1 MDTNQEK
8 WQKVL
13 DAVRKQLPESTYAAW
28 FTHIRFVDV
37 KGDRL
42 QLHVPSKFFFEYLLE
57 HFQTMLMAEVNRHF
71 ALNDVDI
78 FYGDLP
84 STPQSGQGNASGQID
99 GQHGTNTAQRQPHG
113 GESNANKPYPPS
125 PTGNIAAPGRQG
137 VPLFDSHLSPEY
149 TFDNYVKGEAN
160 KLARSIAM
168 TIATKPMQTAFNP
181 FFLYGSSG
189 VGKSHLV
196 NAIGLKMLEKD
207 PSKRVLYIPAHTFL
221 IQYTDSVPKNKFND
235 FMYFYQSV
243 DCLIL
248 DDIHEISGKVKTQ
261 EAMFN
266 IFNHLQRN
274 GRQIIFTS
282 DKSPSQLEGFE
293 ERVSSRFVMGT
304 TVELPRPDE
313 QLRRNILKAKIRK
326 NQLNIP
332 KDVIDYIAINV
343 TDNVRDLEGV
353 INSLLVQS
361 IVNEREIDLDMARR
375 VVDKLVKLK
384 AKTITPELVL
394 TTVCRY
400 YKITQKEI
408 NSSSRKGNIVK
419 ARQMAMYL
427 IQKHTSLS
435 STQIGAHIGRRDHTT
450 VLHACRQV
458 DLKIKTQPGFKDEIE
473 AIEREMVK

>member
-13 DAVRKQLPESTYAAW
+13 EAVRKQVPESTYAAW
-28 FTHIRFVDV
+28 FTHIRFIDV

-42 QLHVPSKFFFEYLLE
+42 LLHVPSKFFFEYLLE

-78 FYGDLP
+78 FYGD
-84 STPQSGQGNASGQID
+84 TPPAQQTGAGVGADARTESQPV
-99 GQHGTNTAQRQPHG
+99 AQR
-113 GESNANKPYPPS
+113 
-125 PTGNIAAPGRQG
+125 PTSS
-137 VPLFDSHLSPEY
+137 LFDSHLSPEY

-207 PSKRVLYIPAHTFL
+207 PTKRVLYIPAHNFL

-282 DKSPSQLEGFE
+282 DKAPSQLEGFE

-332 KDVIDYIAINV
+332 KDVTDYIAVNV

-361 IVNEREIDLDMARR
+361 IVNEREIDLDMAKR
-375 VVDKLVKLK
+375 VVDKLVRLK
-384 AKTITPELVL
+384 AKTITIDLVM
-394 TTVCRY
+394 TSVCRY
-400 YKITQKEI
+400 YKVTQKDL
-408 NSSSRKGNIVK
+408 NSTSRKGNIVR
-419 ARQMAMYL
+419 ARQVAMYL
-427 IQKHTSLS
+427 TQKHTSLS

-458 DLKIKTQPGFKDEIE
+458 DLKIKTQPGFKEEIE
-473 AIEREMVK
+473 AIEREMTK

>member
-1 MDTNQEK
+1 MDTNQDK
-8 WQKVL
+8 WQRVL
-13 DAVRKQLPESTYAAW
+13 DAVRQQVPESTYAAW
-28 FTHIRFVDV
+28 FTHIRFLDV

-78 FYGDLP
+78 FYGDMP
-84 STPQSGQGNASGQID
+84 GAAPPAKGNANG
-99 GQHGTNTAQRQPHG
+99 HAQG
-113 GESNANKPYPPS
+113 SNAGSAQQNGGG
-125 PTGNIAAPGRQG
+125 GNPAISGGNPNA
-137 VPLFDSHLSPEY
+137 PLFDSHLSPDY

-207 PSKRVLYIPAHTFL
+207 PSKRILYIPAHTFL

-282 DKSPSQLEGFE
+282 DKAPSQLEGFE

-332 KDVIDYIAINV
+332 KDVIDYIAVNV

-361 IVNEREIDLDMARR
+361 IVNEREIDLDMAKR
-375 VVDKLVKLK
+375 VVDKLVRLK

-400 YKITQKEI
+400 YKVTQKEL
-408 NSSSRKGNIVK
+408 NSPSRKGNIVK
-419 ARQMAMYL
+419 ARQVAMYL

>member
-8 WQKVL
+8 WQRVL
-13 DAVRKQLPESTYAAW
+13 DAIRKQVPESTYAAW
-28 FTHIRFVDV
+28 FTHIRFLEV
-37 KGDRL
+37 KGKRL
-42 QLHVPSKFFFEYLLE
+42 QLHVPSKFFFEYLVE
-57 HFQTMLMAEVNRHF
+57 HFQTMLMAQVGRQFNLE
-71 ALNDVDI
+71 DVDI
-78 FYGDLP
+78 FYGDMP
-84 STPQSGQGNASGQID
+84 SAQPSSPEKGQEQQSGGQ
-99 GQHGTNTAQRQPHG
+99 QRNTP
-113 GESNANKPYPPS
+113 
-125 PTGNIAAPGRQG
+125 AAPQRGGKDNSWPQLVVDRGNKAIAPDQQ
-137 VPLFDSHLSPEY
+137 VSPLFESHLSSEY

-189 VGKSHLV
+189 VGKSHLI

-235 FMYFYQSV
+235 FMYYYQSV

-282 DKSPSQLEGFE
+282 DKAPSQLEGFE

-332 KDVIDYIAINV
+332 KDVIDYIATNV

-353 INSLLVQS
+353 INSLLVHS
-361 IVNEREIDLDMARR
+361 IMNEREIDLEMARR

-384 AKTITPELVL
+384 AKTITPELVMS
-394 TTVCRY
+394 TVGRY
-400 YKITQKEI
+400 YKVTQKELD
-408 NSSSRKGNIVK
+408 SASRKGNIVK
-419 ARQMAMYL
+419 ARQIAMYL

-458 DLKIKTQPGFKDEIE
+458 DLKIKTQSGFKEEIE

>member
-13 DAVRKQLPESTYAAW
+13 EAVRKQVPESTYAAW
-28 FTHIRFVDV
+28 FTHIRFIDV

-42 QLHVPSKFFFEYLLE
+42 LLHVPSKFFFEYLLE

-78 FYGDLP
+78 FYGD
-84 STPQSGQGNASGQID
+84 TPPAQQTGAGAGADARTESQPV
-99 GQHGTNTAQRQPHG
+99 AQR
-113 GESNANKPYPPS
+113 
-125 PTGNIAAPGRQG
+125 PTSS
-137 VPLFDSHLSPEY
+137 LFDSHLSPEY

-207 PSKRVLYIPAHTFL
+207 PTKRVLYIPAHNFL

-282 DKSPSQLEGFE
+282 DKAPSQLEGFE

-332 KDVIDYIAINV
+332 KDVTDYIAVNV

-361 IVNEREIDLDMARR
+361 IVNEREIDLDMAKR
-375 VVDKLVKLK
+375 VVDKLVRLK
-384 AKTITPELVL
+384 AKTITIDLVM
-394 TTVCRY
+394 TSVCRY
-400 YKITQKEI
+400 YKVTQKDL
-408 NSSSRKGNIVK
+408 NSTSRKGNIVR
-419 ARQMAMYL
+419 ARQVAMYL
-427 IQKHTSLS
+427 TQKHTSLS

-458 DLKIKTQPGFKDEIE
+458 DLKIKTQPGFKEEIE
-473 AIEREMVK
+473 AIEREMTK